1 MTMKR
6 VCLLGSMAV
15 LGFAT
20 VPMAVHASEGG
31 GVFVNA
37 DLGRAD
43 PDENDLESGNYWA
56 VNAGYR
62 WQVGP
67 DVKLGVEG
75 GYMSWGDFGLRGPPT
90 YAGSIK
96 IDGWTVGANLH
107 YNFTPN
113 WYLGA
118 RLGMFRADGSGH
130 ISNVSASD
138 SDTGTYGG
146 IGIGYDFTP
155 RAGLAL
161 NYTRMRVFD
170 GDAGAFSVNG
180 EFRF

>member
-1 MTMKR
+1 MRVKR
-6 VCLLGSMAV
+6 ICLLGSLAL

-20 VPMAVHASEGG
+20 VSTAAHADGSG

-43 PDENDLESGNYWA
+43 PNERDLGSGNFWGI
-56 VNAGYR
+56 NAGYR
-62 WQVGP
+62 WQIGP

-75 GYMSWGDFGLRGPPT
+75 GYTSFGDFDIRG
-90 YAGSIK
+90 YSGSLK

-118 RLGMFRADGSGH
+118 RLGVLRADLSGH
-130 ISNVSASD
+130 VSGFSAED
-138 SDTGTYGG
+138 SGTGEYGG
-146 IGIGYDFTP
+146 LGVGYDFS
-155 RAGLAL
+155 RNAGLGL
-161 NYTRMRVFD
+161 NYTRMHVLGGSAD
-170 GDAGAFSVNG
+170 AFSING
-180 EFRF
+180 ELRF